1 MIELKNISFEY
12 GTGEDV
18 EGAVAESTVGENSAA
33 DAKSGS
39 QPLDCRASGAAGGA
53 GELTANG
60 SLRGVNLNVADG
72 EFVLLTGGSGCGKT
86 TILRLINGLIP
97 NFFEGTL
104 KGSVT
109 VDGIDV
115 SRAELYD
122 TAKIVS
128 TVFQNPRSQFFNVD
142 TTSELAFACENQG
155 MAETEILR
163 RIDATINE
171 LHLEP
176 LMNRSLFNLSGGQ
189 KQKIA
194 CASVAVTGN
203 KVVLLDEPSANLDL
217 KTIDELRELLEKW
230 KSEGKTIVVAE
241 HRISYLWGIADRT
254 VILKDGE
261 IVRELSRGEMD
272 SISEDELHALGL
284 RTNTDFLAD
293 SRQGVVD
300 AGQVAA
306 GAKQKRNGDVPQTS
320 LGTPQAKAAKMSAA
334 SPMSTGFLTLQNFR
348 YKYKDG
354 YVALDIPRMEIPA
367 GKITAITGNNGEGKT
382 TLLNC
387 LCGLS
392 RRAKG
397 TLVYNG
403 KVYRRRARQKLIYL
417 VMQDVN
423 HQLFTESVLDEV
435 LISQSSPDETE
446 ARRILAQLDLA
457 EFADRHP
464 QSLSGGQKQ
473 RVAVASAIASG
484 RAIMLFDEPTSG
496 LDFTHM
502 LQISAILRE
511 LKKLGKTVI
520 VVTHDRELIRECCD
534 CEIRLS
540 ELNQIEAS

>member
-1 MIELKNISFEY
+1 MIELINVSFTY
-12 GTGEDV
+12 GVGEDV
-18 EGAVAESTVGENSAA
+18 SFESDKGESTFA
-33 DAKSGS
+33 
-39 QPLDCRASGAAGGA
+39 
-53 GELTANG
+53 G
-60 SLRGVNLNVADG
+60 SLKNVNLTIKDG
-72 EFVLLTGGSGCGKT
+72 ECVLLSGGSGCGKT

-97 NFFEGTL
+97 NFFEGDL
-104 KGSVT
+104 KGNVT

-155 MAETEILR
+155 MAKDEIIR
-163 RIDATINE
+163 RVNQTVSE

-203 KVVLLDEPSANLDL
+203 KIVLLDEPSANLDL
-217 KTIDELRELLEKW
+217 NTIDELRELLEKW
-230 KSEGKTIVVAE
+230 KSEGKTVIVAE

-261 IVRELSRGEMD
+261 IVRELSRGDMD
-272 SISEDELHALGL
+272 RVSDEGLHSLGL
-284 RTNTDFLAD
+284 RAKTDVLALAHSPDD
-293 SRQGVVD
+293 SSKSGE
-300 AGQVAA
+300 
-306 GAKQKRNGDVPQTS
+306 N
-320 LGTPQAKAAKMSAA
+320 
-334 SPMSTGFLTLQNFR
+334 STAPRENERLVIQNFR

-354 YVALDIPRMEIPA
+354 FVALDIPHMEIDK
-367 GKITAITGNNGEGKT
+367 GKITAIIGNNGEGKT
-382 TLLNC
+382 TFLNT
-387 LCGLS
+387 LCGLG

-397 TLVYNG
+397 TLLYDG
-403 KVYRRRARQKLIYL
+403 KVYRRHVRQKLIYL

-423 HQLFTESVLDEV
+423 HQLFTESILDEV
-435 LISQSSPDETE
+435 LISQPEENEEE

-473 RVAVASAIASG
+473 RVAVACAIASG
-484 RAIMLFDEPTSG
+484 RDIMLFDEPTSG
-496 LDFTHM
+496 LDYTHM
-502 LQISAILRE
+502 LQIGTILRE

-520 VVTHDRELIRECCD
+520 VVTHDRELIKECCD
-534 CEIRLS
+534 DVIKLKHFNRQSKRKE
-540 ELNQIEAS
+540 